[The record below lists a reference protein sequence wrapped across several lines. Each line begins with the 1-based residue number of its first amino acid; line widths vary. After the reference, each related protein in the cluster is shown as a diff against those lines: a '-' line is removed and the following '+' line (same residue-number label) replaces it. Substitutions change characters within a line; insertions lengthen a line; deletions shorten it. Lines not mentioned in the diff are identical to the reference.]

1 MKNFKSEKEFEQAI
15 VDRLTTQ
22 ENGWLGF
29 EDESGNK
36 KGYRVILENVT
47 EKVLIKNWKDIL
59 FGKNKDI
66 LNNVNLSDEEMEE
79 VIQKIDNCPNFVESN
94 ILLTNEYIS
103 IKRSNPALDSEK
115 IGQEVQLK
123 IFSKKDIGIGPNV
136 YQIARQ
142 VTFKTTKND
151 EMRADLMLLFNGIP
165 LIHIELK
172 NQSEKIES
180 AITQIKNYAKNGL
193 YKGIFKLVQIVVAM
207 KPNEMLYLPNTNN
220 IDNIN
225 KENFLK
231 WTDKNNRP
239 INDYLELV
247 DKFFSIPMAHR
258 MIGDY
263 IIADNKEKNLK
274 VLRSYQVHAVEE
286 IIYNRLKRLLDDSNN
301 LYKHQKGGYVWHS
314 TGSGKTLTSFKLATL
329 ILEKEPSNIV
339 IFVAD
344 RIELVTQTLKSFNN
358 FNSSGK
364 IDVIKAKSTEDLIK
378 HLSTDSIR
386 QKLIITSIHKQ
397 SRVTNENFSKKLNKI
412 TKKKKVFIF
421 DEAHRTT
428 FGDMYNSILKN
439 MSNSVI
445 FGFTGTP
452 ITEINAKNMAS
463 NGDAGLTTKDNFGPK
478 LHKYTMQNAMEDKK
492 VLGFSPQYSFM
503 EHITSTM
510 LDLVQD
516 NKNKIKIFEYLSKF
530 KESDKQIIDLEE
542 KIFEKYA
549 TTHEKQYKE
558 EVVKNILELW
568 PNRSSSY
575 FYSAILTVG
584 KIESA
589 IKYFEIFSKQIEEQK
604 LNLKITALFDPS
616 INSSVDSSNKSRGL
630 DKKEDIEKILQQY
643 NKDFRCSFDYS
654 KHDEFKEDIQKRLKR
669 NNLTKLENGSFEGQ
683 LDLLI
688 VVNQLLTGYDS
699 KYINTVYFDR
709 LLEYE
714 HLIQAISRTNRI
726 DENNQ
731 NKPFGNIVFY
741 HRPIFLYEKL
751 TEALTVYAY
760 ADPKMADPKKIE
772 VFYEEINK
780 NFRSLQ
786 ELFSDWKHP
795 DFENVPES
803 IDPDEAKKF
812 IECFIKIKKSLICAE
827 ILGFSWEKNKDNEKI
842 LLNEEQWKKLNV
854 RIEDVRIQYNNTNP
868 SKEYNEV
875 FSELDNL
882 QPSVW
887 RETIDSSYIQ
897 SLIHE
902 RNKKLTLDEFLAQ
915 AQVQNEIAKF
925 PKVYQPFATECFRE
939 MYNDNPGIDINIC
952 VDQKRSENF
961 DNEINKFAEEMNI
974 DSKKLKNYIN
984 DDKPINNNNRID
996 RLVEGRQNEKV
1007 KENIMKVKQ
1016 IPASDIKKIKK
1027 SNHKEVVL
1035 DFIKT
1040 QRAKLKQ

>member
-1 MKNFKSEKEFEQAI
+1 MSFKNELEFEQAI
-15 VDRLTTQ
+15 VNKLTK
-22 ENGWLGF
+22 NGWQGF
-29 EDESGNK
+29 RDEFGNK
-36 KGYRVILENVT
+36 NGYSVILENVT
-47 EKVLIKNWKDIL
+47 EEVLIKNWKDIL
-59 FGKNKDI
+59 FHNNKDV
-66 LNNVNLSDEEMEE
+66 LNNVSLSDEEMEE
-79 VIQKIDNCPNFVESN
+79 VIQKIDNRPNFVETN
-94 ILLTNEYIS
+94 ILLTNEYIF
-103 IKRSNPALDSEK
+103 IKRSNPALDPEK
-115 IGQEVQLK
+115 IGKEVQLK
-123 IFSKKDIGIGPNV
+123 IFSKKDIGQGNNI

-172 NQSEKIES
+172 NQSEKIQS

-193 YKGIFKLVQIVVAM
+193 YKRIFKLVQIVVAM
-207 KPNEMLYLPNTNN
+207 KPNEMLYLPNT
-220 IDNIN
+220 DNIEN
-225 KENFLK
+225 INEKNFLK
-231 WTDKNNRP
+231 WTDKDNRP
-239 INDYLELV
+239 INDYSKLIE
-247 DKFFSIPMAHR
+247 KFFSIPMAHK

-263 IIADNKEKNLK
+263 IIADNSDEKNLK

-286 IIYNRLKRLLDDSNN
+286 IIYNRLKIVLDYSDN
-301 LYKHQKGGYVWHS
+301 LHECQKGGYVWHS

-329 ILEKEPSNIV
+329 ILEKELSDIV

-364 IDVIKAKSTEDLIK
+364 IEVIKTESTEDLIN
-378 HLSTDSIR
+378 HLSTDSIK

-397 SRVTNENFSKKLNKI
+397 SRATDEKFSKKLNKI
-412 TKKKKVFIF
+412 TKKKKIFIF

-428 FGDMYNSILKN
+428 FGDMFTSILKN
-439 MSNSVI
+439 MTNSVI

-452 ITEINAKNMAS
+452 IREINAKNRVS
-463 NGDAGLTTKDNFGPK
+463 YDDVGVTTKDNFGPE
-478 LHKYTMQNAMEDKK
+478 LHKYAMQNAMEDKK
-492 VLGFSPQYSFM
+492 VLAFSPEYNFM
-503 EHITSTM
+503 DHMTSTM

-516 NKNKIKIFEYLSKF
+516 VKNKIKFKEYHSKF
-530 KESDKQIIDLEE
+530 KENDKQIIDLEE

-558 EVVKNILELW
+558 EVVKDILRLW
-568 PNRSSSY
+568 PNRSNKYS
-575 FYSAILTVG
+575 YSAILTVG
-584 KIESA
+584 SIDSA
-589 IKYFEIFSKQIEEQK
+589 IKYFEIFREQIEKQN
-604 LNLKITALFDPS
+604 LNLKVTALFDPS
-616 INSSVDSSNKSRGL
+616 IDSSVDSSNKSRGL

-643 NKDFRCSFDYS
+643 NKDFSQSFDY
-654 KHDEFKEDIQKRLKR
+654 KTHKGFKENIQKRLKR
-669 NNLTKLENGSFEGQ
+669 EDNLTKLENGILTGQ

-688 VVNQLLTGYDS
+688 VVDQLLTGYDS

-709 LLEYE
+709 LLKYE

-726 DENNQ
+726 ENNE

-751 TEALTVYAY
+751 TEALTAYAY

-780 NFRSLQ
+780 NFRSLE
-786 ELFSDWKHP
+786 ELFSEWEHP
-795 DFENVPES
+795 DFESVPES
-803 IDPDEAKKF
+803 IGPNDTKKF
-812 IECFIKIKKSLICAE
+812 IECFIKIKKNLVCAE

-854 RIEDVRIQYNNTNP
+854 RIEDIRIQYNNTNP
-868 SKEYNEV
+868 SKEYDEV

-897 SLIHE
+897 SLIYE
-902 RNKKLTLDEFLAQ
+902 RNKKLTWKEFLAQ
-915 AQVQNEIAKF
+915 DQVQNEIAKF
-925 PKVYQPFATECFRE
+925 PKVYQPFAEDCFRE
-939 MYNDNPGIDINIC
+939 MYNDNRGIDINIC

-974 DSKKLKNYIN
+974 DNKKLKNYIN
-984 DDKPINNNNRID
+984 DGNSVNFDKRID

-1007 KENIMKVKQ
+1007 KENIMKVKK

-1035 DFIKT
+1035 EFIEA
-1040 QRAKLKQ
+1040 QRTKLKQ